1 MSSSKVRVAV
11 RVRPFNRREL
21 ELGTKCCID
30 MDGHQTILFPAN
42 SKGADRKSPKTFAF
56 DNCLWSCDESKR
68 KNYAGQ
74 EEVFKCIGTD
84 ILENAF
90 EGYNAC
96 IFAYG
101 QTGSGKSYTMMG
113 THKTKEKGLIPR
125 LCDCLFDYIA
135 KNEDITL
142 QFKVEVSYMEIY
154 NEKVRDLL
162 DPKGGKTNLKVREH
176 KIYGPY
182 VDGLSSLAVS
192 SFEDIESLMTEGNKS
207 RTVAATNMNSESS
220 RSHAVFNVTLTQ
232 TLTDIE
238 SDVSGEKVSKLSLV
252 DLAGSE
258 RAQKSGATGE
268 RLKEGS
274 NINKSLTTLGLVI
287 SALAD
292 QSGKHKNKFVPY
304 RDSVLTWLLKECLG
318 GNSKTVMCAT
328 ISPAADNFEETLSTL
343 RYADRAKRIVNH
355 AVINEDPNARIIRE
369 LREEVDCLKKQLR
382 QAESMKADNLK
393 EQLEESEK
401 LMKEMTVNWEVK
413 LQTTERIIQENQQAL
428 EKMGISVQTSGI
440 RVEKDKC
447 FLVNLNADP
456 ALNELLV
463 YYLKEHTLVGRPDAP
478 ANPDIQLSGL
488 GIMPEHCVINI
499 ENEFEVY
506 ITPME
511 NARTCVNGSVID
523 SKTALRHGDRI
534 LWGNNHFFRIN
545 CPRPP
550 GAGSSGTNTPDSEVP
565 ADFDFAQSEV
575 VMKEL
580 SNDPINNAMKKI
592 EDQHKEDKDK
602 ALERQRDMYERQL
615 EMLRNKMTPSQQQ
628 QIDHFDIAQL
638 SPQTN
643 ANNSSVNMQTRYQQ
657 WEEERDDIFRQSLAK
672 LREEVVKANALVREA
687 NFLAEEMGK
696 KTEFHVTLQIPAS
709 NLTPNRKRGAIVSEP
724 AIQVKRANKGTQ
736 IWSMEKL
743 DNKIIDM
750 RDMYEDR
757 KERGLP
763 LQDTGVPISGDPFYE
778 NQENHNLIGVANI
791 FLEVLFH
798 DVKLSYAVPIIN
810 QQGEVSGRLH
820 IELQRINGPLLDR
833 SPDSDTSNDSG
844 GYDMLG
850 DVEPEGLSLGSQFNC
865 RFRILQASGL
875 PPSLANFVFCQY
887 TFWGEEE
894 VCVVPPIVKQITTR
908 RKIPEYSMKFEHVR
922 EYTVNV
928 SEEFIEHAL
937 EGSLAVEVWGHRS
950 AGFDTRPTGWEVD
963 SLHAKSRSLADRWG
977 ELTRKIELSLEIL
990 ELNEQGEYCPVELQA
1005 RPEVL
1010 TGGVFQLRQGHS
1022 RRICVKVKPVHDSGT
1037 LPLVCE
1043 AITAISVGSICARSK
1058 LQKGLDSYQDED
1070 LARLREKWS
1079 EALMRRR
1086 EYLDEQI
1093 HKIINKPEKTEN
1105 DVDRERSLIN
1115 QWVSLTE
1122 ERNAVL
1128 VPAPHSG
1135 IPGAPADWNPPVGME
1150 THIPVLFLDLHADE
1164 MGSTCLLE
1172 GAQAAGV
1179 NSILPKE
1186 HGTKF
1191 YNLPI
1196 VKYCDKDV
1204 SAVAS
1209 WDSSIHDSVNLNRV
1223 TGANERVYLIVKLVA
1238 RLSHPAA
1245 MEMVLRKRIS
1255 VNIYKKQSFGSAL
1268 RKRLGRTDPV
1278 YACGVTYEVVSN
1290 IPKASE
1296 DPEDR
1301 ESLALMAAS
1310 GADEDGTADG
1320 ETYIEKYTKGVSA
1333 VESILALDRLRQEV
1347 VIKEKLAAQGRPL
1360 RKTAS
1365 VPNIQGALSRS
1376 MDARFDGLD
1385 EDFRM
1390 PKSESFHSYLNASQ
1404 QSLPP
1409 SPYGTPVPPFGISG
1423 SPYGNVIPSP
1433 QYPPDTFGGYFR
1445 GRPKSDIIEGP
1456 LMYGSLGSVHTGGLN
1471 SPVSLNSPGS
1481 PVMPPFAMYTSS
1493 PKSIAQSP
1501 GKYASSQHYLGPLK
1515 EERAKESTKTSDS
1528 SNLNLSEEPS
1538 EDEKTLSPKAIDI
1551 PGHSLSHPIS
1561 QDQDKM
1567 SESPDFNLKEHM
1579 DSSSIQKT
1587 FQISLEDESNP
1598 AFAPLSCLT
1607 SEPTEQNHAVTV
1619 VSGTNSEIVSI
1630 SSNFD
1635 EATPETQQRPLS
1647 IVSSGYSSNLTL
1659 AEDSL
1664 SLRSVDEGPDF
1675 SHSQN
1680 TQQKH
1685 NNQGR
1690 DSGHD
1695 LFFNETIESSRE
1707 NSPRDEDENADT
1719 LTQTEFGNVL
1729 EREKMKLENK
1739 EVCQEPENKD
1749 MMEVKMKLES
1759 CSIQDEV
1766 GQGDHEGQHFQ
1777 KVDIES
1783 AENAQNDSD
1792 VTDEETPRL
1801 EQNDNNE
1808 IKLSDGVV
1816 TNETDDVKQVIQEDK
1831 SVTKVTSDGERGDGD
1846 ENEHGGDVEENEDDT
1861 LGNISGLEPLLIVED
1876 DDDDNESKDDN
1887 VFLRG
1892 NNDVKETTPKS
1903 DVTKVTVSKEKQ
1915 QVILPELQFV
1925 DASNH
1930 SSALISPMS
1939 PTDMDVG
1946 GDERLSQTSVTDSEK
1961 SEHQPVFSPLSPEEE
1976 FSDDSLSVCSFD
1988 SRHEGER
1995 RQDAPVPVWLKVGE
2009 RVEVGNSRTGTVKFV
2024 GNTAFKSGTWVGV
2037 KLDTPTGKNNGSV
2050 DGVHYFRCPPK
2061 HGVFLRP
2068 DKLSR
2073 SQKTV
2078 PSKATTI
2085 PASKKSGSVG
2095 GVSPQSSKGSSPIGS
2110 PGVKKRLLSG
2120 KRMGSVDGES
2130 PHGSK
2135 TNSPLG
2141 SPTVKSKSKKK

>member
-11 RVRPFNRREL
+11 RVRPFNRREID
-21 ELGTKCCID
+21 LGTKCCID

-42 SKGADRKSPKTFAF
+42 CKGSDRKSPKTFAF
-56 DNCLWSCDESKR
+56 DHCFWSVDKTKK

-90 EGYNAC
+90 QGYNAC

-113 THKTKEKGLIPR
+113 THENKGLIPR
-125 LCDCLFDYIA
+125 LCDSLFEGIA
-135 KNEDITL
+135 NNDDPTL
-142 QFKVEVSYMEIY
+142 SFKVEVSYMEIY

-182 VDGLSSLAVS
+182 VDGLSTLAVS
-192 SFEDIESLMTEGNKS
+192 SFEDIESLMLEGNKS
-207 RTVAATNMNSESS
+207 RTVAATNMNAESS

-232 TLTDIE
+232 TLTDFE
-238 SDVSGEKVSKLSLV
+238 TDVSGEKVSKLSLV

-292 QSGKHKNKFVPY
+292 QSVSKHKQKFVPY

-328 ISPAADNFEETLSTL
+328 ISPAADNFDETLSTL

-369 LREEVDCLKKQLR
+369 LRDEVDSLKKQLKV
-382 QAESMKADNLK
+382 AESMKADTLK
-393 EQLEESEK
+393 EQLVESEK
-401 LMKEMTVNWEVK
+401 LMKEMTVTWEEK
-413 LQTTERIIQENQQAL
+413 LQNTERIIQENQQAL

-440 RVEKDKC
+440 KVEKDKC

-463 YYLKEHTLVGRPDAP
+463 YYLKDHTLVGRPDAP
-478 ANPDIQLSGL
+478 SNPDIQLSGL
-488 GIMPEHCVINI
+488 GIMPEHCVIDI
-499 ENEFEVY
+499 DNEYEVY
-506 ITPME
+506 LTPMA
-511 NARTCVNGSVID
+511 NARTCVNGSHIET
-523 SKTALRHGDRI
+523 KTALRHGDRI

-550 GAGSSGTNTPDSEVP
+550 GAGSSGANTPESEVP

-580 SNDPINNAMKKI
+580 SNDPIQNAMKNL
-592 EDQHKEDKDK
+592 ENQHREDKDK
-602 ALERQRDMYERQL
+602 ALERQKNMYERQL
-615 EMLRNKMTPSQQQ
+615 EMLRNKLTPNQRQQL
-628 QIDHFDIAQL
+628 DRFDIAQL
-638 SPQTN
+638 SPQSGNSN
-643 ANNSSVNMQTRYQQ
+643 AINMQTRYQQ
-657 WEEERDDIFRQSLAK
+657 WEEERDDVFRQSLSK

-696 KTEFHVTLQIPAS
+696 QTEFHVTLQIPAS

-724 AIQVKRANKGTQ
+724 AIQVKRKGKGTQ
-736 IWSMEKL
+736 IWAMEKL
-743 DNKIIDM
+743 ENKIIDM

-763 LQDTGVPISGDPFYE
+763 LKDTGVPISGDPFYE
-778 NQENHNLIGVANI
+778 TQENHNLIGVANI

-820 IELQRINGPLLDR
+820 IELQRISGPLLDR
-833 SPDSDTSNDSG
+833 SPDSDTSTDSG
-844 GYDMLG
+844 GYEVLG
-850 DVEPEGLSLGSQFNC
+850 DVEPEGLSLGSQLTC
-865 RFRILQASGL
+865 RLRISQASGL

-887 TFWGEEE
+887 TFWGEEDSS
-894 VCVVPPIVKQITTR
+894 VVPPIVKQVTTR
-908 RKIPEYSMKFEHVR
+908 RKIPEYSMKFDHVK

-928 SEEFIEHAL
+928 TEEFIEHAL
-937 EGSLAVEVWGHRS
+937 DGSLAIEVWGHRS
-950 AGFDTRPTGWEVD
+950 AGFDTKPTGWEVD

-977 ELTRKIELSLEIL
+977 ELTRKIELWLEVL
-990 ELNEQGEYCPVELQA
+990 ELNEQGEYFPVECQT

-1022 RRICVKVKPVHDSGT
+1022 RRICVKIKPVHDSGT

-1043 AITAISVGSICARSK
+1043 AITGISVGSICARSR

-1070 LARLREKWS
+1070 LTRLREKWS

-1093 HKIINKPEKTEN
+1093 HKIINKSEKN
-1105 DVDRERSLIN
+1105 DHDVEREASLIN

-1135 IPGAPADWNPPVGME
+1135 IPGAPADWNPPSGME
-1150 THIPVLFLDLHADE
+1150 THIPVLFLDLNTDE

-1172 GAQAAGV
+1172 GSQAAGI

-1209 WDSSIHDSVNLNRV
+1209 WDSSIHDSIHLNRV
-1223 TGANERVYLIVKLVA
+1223 TGHNERVYLIVKVVA

-1268 RKRLGRTDPV
+1268 RKKLARADPV

-1310 GADEDGTADG
+1310 GADEGGTADG

-1347 VIKEKLAAQGRPL
+1347 VIKEKLTAQGRPL

-1376 MDARFDGLD
+1376 IDSRFDGLD

-1390 PKSESFHSYLNASQ
+1390 SKSESLHSYLNTSQ
-1404 QSLPP
+1404 QSLPAMP
-1409 SPYGTPVPPFGISG
+1409 LPG
-1423 SPYGNVIPSP
+1423 SPYGNPGSP
-1433 QYPPDTFGGYFR
+1433 YGNPASPYGYYSHSPHQTTEPFSLFR
-1445 GRPKSDIIEGP
+1445 GRTKSDAMEAP
-1456 LMYGSLGSVHTGGLN
+1456 YMYSSLGSLHSSGGLN
-1471 SPVSLNSPGS
+1471 SPNS
-1481 PVMPPFAMYTSS
+1481 PVMPPFGMFASS
-1493 PKSIAQSP
+1493 PKTISASPAKYSHHHLGSVKEEKSKELSHTDGSNLIEKSEEAEDEAMLSPNAIMIP
-1501 GKYASSQHYLGPLK
+1501 GKSPSHNRCQDLQQTITKSSEPSPTDEPLSSSFQRNFPMSL
-1515 EERAKESTKTSDS
+1515 ENVSNRGFSPLNSLLQSHSPEHSPTKTVI
-1528 SNLNLSEEPS
+1528 SNIN
-1538 EDEKTLSPKAIDI
+1538 
-1551 PGHSLSHPIS
+1551 PG
-1561 QDQDKM
+1561 
-1567 SESPDFNLKEHM
+1567 
-1579 DSSSIQKT
+1579 
-1587 FQISLEDESNP
+1587 
-1598 AFAPLSCLT
+1598 
-1607 SEPTEQNHAVTV
+1607 V
-1619 VSGTNSEIVSI
+1619 VLFT
-1630 SSNFD
+1630 SSNFSD
-1635 EATPETQQRPLS
+1635 NKQRPLS
-1647 IVSSGYSSNLTL
+1647 TTSSGYSSNLTL

-1664 SLRSVDEGPDF
+1664 SIRSVDEGPDF
-1675 SHSQN
+1675 NQHSNAEQKSHD
-1680 TQQKH
+1680 
-1685 NNQGR
+1685 NNGNI
-1690 DSGHD
+1690 HE
-1695 LFFNETIESSRE
+1695 LFFDEIVESSRE
-1707 NSPRDEDENADT
+1707 NSPRDEDETKKTDT
-1719 LTQTEFGNVL
+1719 LTQ
-1729 EREKMKLENK
+1729 
-1739 EVCQEPENKD
+1739 
-1749 MMEVKMKLES
+1749 
-1759 CSIQDEV
+1759 
-1766 GQGDHEGQHFQ
+1766 QHFEDGLNRENMTSEKTAECPERSGNNDKIGDSL
-1777 KVDIES
+1777 KVSEDDEITPRNES
-1783 AENAQNDSD
+1783 ESGELKAENHGDEITPRNERFEQTVNKTDEIHLCIENFDKKTADNIPSQLQGKELPLQSTDSQIPSD
-1792 VTDEETPRL
+1792 VPCSQVVKSVIEDEAIDESKT
-1801 EQNDNNE
+1801 
-1808 IKLSDGVV
+1808 IGM
-1816 TNETDDVKQVIQEDK
+1816 ETDVEKHA
-1831 SVTKVTSDGERGDGD
+1831 GDG
-1846 ENEHGGDVEENEDDT
+1846 EENECGGDGEDEEET
-1861 LGNISGLEPLLIVED
+1861 LINLSGFEPLVIIEESDHIQVQD
-1876 DDDDNESKDDN
+1876 KESKITDDI
-1887 VFLRG
+1887 
-1892 NNDVKETTPKS
+1892 KS
-1903 DVTKVTVSKEKQ
+1903 KIQSSVGAENEQSEIPEMKIVSLTE
-1915 QVILPELQFV
+1915 
-1925 DASNH
+1925 S
-1930 SSALISPMS
+1930 
-1939 PTDMDVG
+1939 DMDVG
-1946 GDERLSQTSVTDSEK
+1946 GDERLSIPDSEK
-1961 SEHQPVFSPLSPEEE
+1961 SDHHSNSGVQDELSDG
-1976 FSDDSLSVCSFD
+1976 DDSLSVCSFD
-1988 SRHEGER
+1988 SRHES
-1995 RQDAPVPVWLKVGE
+1995 DKINVPIPKWLKVGE
-2009 RVEVGNSRTGTVKFV
+2009 RVAIGTSRTGTVKFI

-2037 KLDTPTGKNNGSV
+2037 KLDLPTGKNNGSV
-2050 DGVHYFRCPPK
+2050 DGVYYFRCPPK
-2061 HGVFLRP
+2061 HGIFIRA
-2068 DKLSR
+2068 DKLIQSN
-2073 SQKTV
+2073 KPP
-2078 PSKATTI
+2078 PSKAKSIPSKITTS
-2085 PASKKSGSVG
+2085 A
-2095 GVSPQSSKGSSPIGS
+2095 SPQSSKGSSPVGS
-2110 PGVKKRLLSG
+2110 PSTGKQSAISKTASPLSSKGNSPMGSPKVTKSG
-2120 KRMGSVDGES
+2120 KQ
-2130 PHGSK
+2130 
-2135 TNSPLG
+2135 
-2141 SPTVKSKSKKK
+2141 